1 MSKYTNLLEEPADH
15 AIGRSRGGLATKI
28 HALCDANLR
37 PLVLLLGPG
46 QGGDSPMFPEVLGS
60 LRVPGLGGGRPRTTP
75 HRAMGDKAYSSKANR
90 KMLRVQ
96 GIKAVI
102 PEKSDQIANRKRRG
116 KSGGRPPHLD
126 KEAYKRRNVIERC
139 FETFKQWRGI
149 ATRYDK
155 LALTYR
161 GGVVLRAIIIWVK
174 AFGDTP

>member
-1 MSKYTNLLEEPADH
+1 
-15 AIGRSRGGLATKI
+15 
-28 HALCDANLR
+28 
-37 PLVLLLGPG
+37 
-46 QGGDSPMFPEVLGS
+46 MFPEVIRS
-60 LRVPGLGGGRPRTTP
+60 LRVPRLGSGRPRTTL

-90 KMLRVQ
+90 KMLRVR

-116 KSGGRPPHLD
+116 KSGGRPPGLD

-161 GGVVLRAIIIWVK
+161 GGAVLRAIIIWVK
-174 AFGDTP
+174 ALGAVEPLRGVVGEENRLVAGWGNAGRW

>member
-1 MSKYTNLLEEPADH
+1 
-15 AIGRSRGGLATKI
+15 
-28 HALCDANLR
+28 
-37 PLVLLLGPG
+37 
-46 QGGDSPMFPEVLGS
+46 MFPGVLGS
-60 LRVPGLGGGRPRTTP
+60 LRVLRLGGGRLQTTP
-75 HRAMGDKAYSSKANR
+75 VQAMGDKAYSSKANR
-90 KMLRVQ
+90 KMLRVR

-126 KEAYKRRNVIERC
+126 KEAYNRRNVIERC

-149 ATRYDK
+149 ATRYNK

-161 GGVVLRAIIIWVK
+161 GGVVVWAIIIWVK